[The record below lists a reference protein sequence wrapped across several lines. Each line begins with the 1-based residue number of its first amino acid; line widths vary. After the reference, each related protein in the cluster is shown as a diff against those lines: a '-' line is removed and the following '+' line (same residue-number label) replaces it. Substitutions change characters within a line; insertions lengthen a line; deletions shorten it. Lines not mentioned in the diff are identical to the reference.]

1 MKIHN
6 CQKFEKIYL
15 LPNLTVQSL
24 SIQIALILLPG
35 ISHQINGQGDPLVHP
50 KLLGDQSYE
59 LSTYRKIC
67 HLKVVGFDIYNADLY
82 DLIVIWNMT
91 KDSNY

>member
-6 CQKFEKIYL
+6 CQKSEKIYL

-35 ISHQINGQGDPLVHP
+35 ISHQINHVNGQGDPLVHP

-59 LSTYRKIC
+59 L
-67 HLKVVGFDIYNADLY
+67 
-82 DLIVIWNMT
+82 
-91 KDSNY
+91 

>member
-6 CQKFEKIYL
+6 CQKSEKIYL
-15 LPNLTVQSL
+15 LPNLTVQSR

-35 ISHQINGQGDPLVHP
+35 RPVSHQINGQGDPLVHP

-59 LSTYRKIC
+59 L
-67 HLKVVGFDIYNADLY
+67 
-82 DLIVIWNMT
+82 
-91 KDSNY
+91 